1 MKIVKAGTQI
11 FEIPEPTDRFG
22 VLKYLERIGRV
33 CYKSEEKISDESC
46 IKFIQNIRNRKHW
59 AMLEHYI
66 FTISVTEE
74 IYNDIT
80 DRSWLNA
87 GNPDFIQAIRFI
99 NRTYWPSAPSE
110 DMKYLVS
117 GSATAFNYLWQCKC
131 FHGIAAAGIPIICQ
145 FLKDIIPEVM
155 MDPYGYD
162 IRSLN
167 NDIRLLSRDEVTN
180 LPANLRKVHDFASVM
195 FTVDRGVSH
204 ELVRHRPC
212 SWAMESTRYCNYS
225 SGKFDNEITVVDPF
239 FFDSDDKLY
248 EHNTWEDACLESE
261 GAYMDL
267 IDNGSKP
274 QEARSIL
281 PHSVKTDIV
290 MTAILGEWEHFFNMR
305 VPETAHPQMREVSV
319 PLLSNMDIF
328 TGGMFSEQYK
338 MLLGHSE
345 KLEV

>member
-1 MKIVKAGTQI
+1 MEVIKAGTQI
-11 FEIPEPTDRFG
+11 FEIPEPTDRLG
-22 VLKYLERIGRV
+22 VLKHLERIGRV
-33 CYKSEEKISDESC
+33 CYKSEDRITDESC
-46 IKFIQNIRNRKHW
+46 IKFIENIRNRKHW

-66 FTISVTEE
+66 FTFAVSEE

-80 DRSWLNA
+80 DRSWMNA
-87 GNPDFIQAIRFI
+87 DNPDFIQAIRFI

-131 FHGIAAAGIPIICQ
+131 FDVPTIAGVPIICQ
-145 FLKDIIPEVM
+145 FLKDTIPEVM

-162 IRSLN
+162 IRVRN
-167 NDIRLLSRDEVTN
+167 NGIRLLNRDEITN

-225 SGKFDNEITVVDPF
+225 GGKFANEITVIDPF
-239 FFDSDDKLY
+239 FYMGDDKLHK
-248 EHNTWEDACLESE
+248 HNIWEDACLECESS
-261 GAYMDL
+261 YMDL
-267 IDNGSKP
+267 IADGSTP

-290 MTAILGEWEHFFNMR
+290 MTAVLGEWEHFFNMR

-319 PLLSNMDIF
+319 PLLGNLNTF
-328 TGGMFSEQYK
+328 TNGLFSEQCEI
-338 MLLGHSE
+338 LLGNSE
-345 KLEV
+345 M